1 MWILIPPLYVR
12 KLAQGNNFRHKSIVV
27 ESKAYT
33 FTFSLNMSFT
43 LFLSGFAYHVECEV
57 LKDTVVPV
65 LICFCKVASGDMFPN
80 SKMVA
85 FLLMCIQCNNQITKT
100 FTIAQLSE
108 HQSKKLIP
116 ASKMLNILVAIIL
129 LYDTEKLVV
138 V

>member
-1 MWILIPPLYVR
+1 MDLIPPLYVR

-33 FTFSLNMSFT
+33 FPFSLNMSFT
-43 LFLSGFAYHVECEV
+43 LSFWLRLSCGMRSPQRYGSPGSH
-57 LKDTVVPV
+57 L
-65 LICFCKVASGDMFPN
+65 LCKVASGDMFPN